1 MKSTCG
7 VGLIVARDLRERG
20 IFALHLDGDLRNRTG
35 VWSTVAGVA
44 RPPSGVFSSRR
55 LERGGV
61 QWRMRRAPRALC
73 CHGGDCEAACEWLGS
88 GVFHPVGWSVL
99 LQRLRGEGSCMAL
112 VRCCPLPQFSVSFG
126 SRLRFR
132 RLHECE
138 MWVDAAVV
146 FVLCGFR
153 RCPNPISLSC
163 FCFFSFS
170 GYDLPRT

>member
-73 CHGGDCEAACEWLGS
+73 CHGGDCEAACEWFGS

-99 LQRLRGEGSCMAL
+99 LQRHRGDGSCMAVAFL
-112 VRCCPLPQFSVSFG
+112 VWCCLPPWTSTAVW
-126 SRLRFR
+126 SRLRFSTTTGV
-132 RLHECE
+132 
-138 MWVDAAVV
+138 WVVGGCCGSASVLLPSSRGVV
-146 FVLCGFR
+146 VL
-153 RCPNPISLSC
+153 
-163 FCFFSFS
+163 
-170 GYDLPRT
+170 